1 MECEAFRFNKTTQ
14 EKNEKRNPKSTV
26 GVTRF
31 FFFVC
36 TFGRIRNI
44 LISNKL
50 ATSQPELFCYI
61 SHTTLVVHVP

>member
-1 MECEAFRFNKTTQ
+1 MHGDSVRGGTVETVHAGEVEEEKKKWNVKHFVLIKR

-44 LISNKL
+44 LIL
-50 ATSQPELFCYI
+50 L
-61 SHTTLVVHVP
+61 